1 MDQIHEI
8 ELEDCPICRGI
19 GTMED
24 EAGWC
29 VYVSCLDCGAQ
40 TAHVSYNTPEER
52 HGRSAASCTPLEHR
66 QGHSYRRWRLNRQRT
81 ECSVSIPSFLQ
92 RKSRKNSEG

>member
-1 MDQIHEI
+1 MNVDQIHEI

-52 HGRSAASCTPLEHR
+52 LAAAQQAAHLWTIGKVIHT
-66 QGHSYRRWRLNRQRT
+66 G
-81 ECSVSIPSFLQ
+81 V
-92 RKSRKNSEG
+92 GD

>member
-52 HGRSAASCTPLEHR
+52 LAAAQQAAPLWNIGKVIHT
-66 QGHSYRRWRLNRQRT
+66 G
-81 ECSVSIPSFLQ
+81 V
-92 RKSRKNSEG
+92 GD

>member
-40 TAHVSYNTPEER
+40 TAHVSYSKLHTF
-52 HGRSAASCTPLEHR
+52 GTSARSFIPALATESAKDGMLSEH
-66 QGHSYRRWRLNRQRT
+66 
-81 ECSVSIPSFLQ
+81 SVLFTA
-92 RKSRKNSEG
+92 

>member
-29 VYVSCLDCGAQ
+29 VYVSQQA
-40 TAHVSYNTPEER
+40 AHLWNIGKVIHT
-52 HGRSAASCTPLEHR
+52 GV
-66 QGHSYRRWRLNRQRT
+66 GD
-81 ECSVSIPSFLQ
+81 
-92 RKSRKNSEG
+92 

>member
-1 MDQIHEI
+1 MCKGDTNVDQIHEI

-52 HGRSAASCTPLEHR
+52 LMADQQAAHLWNIGKVIHT
-66 QGHSYRRWRLNRQRT
+66 G
-81 ECSVSIPSFLQ
+81 V
-92 RKSRKNSEG
+92 GD

>member
-1 MDQIHEI
+1 MNVDQIHEI

-52 HGRSAASCTPLEHR
+52 LAAA
-66 QGHSYRRWRLNRQRT
+66 QQAARLWNIGKVIHT
-81 ECSVSIPSFLQ
+81 GV
-92 RKSRKNSEG
+92 GD